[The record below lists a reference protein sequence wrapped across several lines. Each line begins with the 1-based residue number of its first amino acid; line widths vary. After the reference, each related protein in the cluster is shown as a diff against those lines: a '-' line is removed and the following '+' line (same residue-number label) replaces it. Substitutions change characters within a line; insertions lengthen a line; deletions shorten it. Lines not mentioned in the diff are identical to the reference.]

1 MRYFYTSTRIAVIK
15 NTDQKKKKKIQ
26 TITKADKDVEK
37 QEPPYIADRKLKW

>member
-15 NTDQKKKKKIQ
+15 YTGQKKKKKVQ

-37 QEPPYIADRKLKW
+37 QEPPYIAGRKLKW

>member
-15 NTDQKKKKKIQ
+15 NTDQKKKKIQ

>member
-15 NTDQKKKKKIQ
+15 NTDQKKIQ

-37 QEPPYIADRKLKW
+37 QEPPYIAGRKLKW